1 MQILTVILLVLVVA
15 WLGRNEIAHS
25 FTGVRVG
32 DILSVKSFLLLLSFS
47 MLAGVAWNLQVG
59 QCLLSLGLW
68 QACAMAMAVCFT
80 VFALSSFRCHSSV
93 VMAFIGA
100 WLGLGHVS
108 GGISFGASV
117 FCAMVS
123 LVAAPLL
130 VLLLSLAF
138 SKWLTAYCNRDI
150 HLLVRNLHI
159 RHMAFVGIV
168 LYSVLLFFNYSW
180 LLDTFLALFVRQP
193 GMPSTL
199 AVPLCV
205 VCCLACLLPSVMVV
219 RKEAVGGR
227 IRQNM
232 SFMYSMA
239 VVFLLSCVLLPIGFG
254 LMPLLLSANQ
264 SKEVCSIYFDK
275 PKRNVHV
282 FNVMTITLLTP
293 LLAFLVTVGILVVGD
308 MLVMAFVVLFVALL
322 CFSFNVYTKQ
332 YFRSRVLSKTLKMER
347 LHKSEADRE
356 KMRLDVEAVTTQFQ
370 SISEEIDLKQKEL
383 TNIALHIKQE
393 RDYMED
399 MCDRLLRISRLT
411 DLDTMR
417 AELNRQVADLRD
429 NISFNKGKD
438 RFYTEVESIHK
449 HFVSRLM
456 MRCPGLTEGEK
467 RLAIFLRLGF
477 SSKEIAAL
485 MNVET
490 KSVEISRYRFRK
502 KLRLDRN
509 VNIVQFLQ
517 LL

>member
-1 MQILTVILLVLVVA
+1 MQILTVILLLLVVA

-25 FTGVRVG
+25 FAGVRVG

-47 MLAGVAWNLQVG
+47 MLAGVTWNLHVG
-59 QCLLSLGLW
+59 QVFLSLGMW

-93 VMAFIGA
+93 VTALVGA
-100 WLGLGHVS
+100 WLGLIHVS
-108 GGISFGASV
+108 ADIDFGSSV
-117 FCAMVS
+117 CSVIFS
-123 LVAAPLL
+123 LFAAPLL
-130 VLLLSLAF
+130 VLLLSLVF
-138 SKWLTAYCNRDI
+138 SKWLTAYCNRDM

-159 RHMAFVGIV
+159 KYLALAGIV
-168 LYSVLLFFNYSW
+168 FYSVLLFFNYAW
-180 LLDTFLALFVRQP
+180 LFDTSMALIVRQP

-199 AVPLCV
+199 VVPLCV
-205 VCCLACLLPSVMVV
+205 VCCLACLLPSFMLV
-219 RKEAVGGR
+219 RKESVGGR
-227 IRQNM
+227 IRLGI

-254 LMPLLLSANQ
+254 FTPLLLSANQ
-264 SKEVCSIYFDK
+264 SKEVCCLYFDK
-275 PKRNVHV
+275 AKRNQHI

-293 LLAFLVTVGILVVGD
+293 LLSFLVTVGILVVGD
-308 MLVMAFVVLFVALL
+308 MLVMAFVVLFAALL

-347 LHKSEADRE
+347 LRKSEADKE
-356 KMRLDVEAVTTQFQ
+356 KTRLDVEAVTTQFQ

-383 TNIALHIKQE
+383 TNIALYIKQE
-393 RDYMED
+393 RDYIEK
-399 MCDRLLRISRLT
+399 MCDSLLRISELA

-417 AELNRQVADLRD
+417 VELNRQVADLRD
-429 NISFNKGKD
+429 NISFNKEKD